1 MSEET
6 TTAHGPFDLVM
17 RGQRIL
23 TTAGIT
29 AREVGVRNGVIV
41 AIEPLGNGLQAP
53 QVIELG
59 DDETLIPGLVD
70 THVHVN
76 EPGRTEWEGFA
87 SATRAAAAG
96 GVTTIIDMPLNSIP
110 PTTNVEGLKLKREVA
125 EDQAFVDV
133 GFWGGAIPG
142 NKKDLRPL
150 HDEGVFGFK
159 CFLLHSGVDEFPH
172 LDADEM
178 EEDMAELKSFD
189 SLMIVHAEDSHAID
203 HAPHPG
209 GAHYSTFLASRPRG
223 AENKAIAEVIERA
236 RWTGARAHILHLSS
250 SDALPMIA
258 SAKRD
263 GVHLT
268 VETCPHY
275 LTLMAEEIPD
285 GATAY
290 KCCPPI
296 REASN
301 RELLWQGLQDGTI
314 DCIVSDHSPSTLDLK
329 DLENGDFAVAWGGVS
344 SLQLGLSLIW
354 TEARHRGISLEQVV
368 VLDVREAG
376 SLGPPAQQRPARSR
390 LRRRFLHLRARR
402 RVRRRRQEA
411 QAQEPDHA
419 VRRQGALR
427 RRTQNVPARQ
437 RDRRPDAQ
445 RQADPP
451 RRRVR
456 PQPWPSMS
464 MPRTGSCPHGSTPRG
479 TSPPPGPPRFGP
491 GWLALGCSRAAWPC
505 GYSPAKATRSI
516 LRFGPGPLKR
526 SWPGP
531 ANLLR
536 GRKSSFGPPP
546 ELQRP
551 VMLQVRRLP
560 IRARPTPLPTRLSPW
575 PADAAAWQWTWP
587 RTPSSSMVS
596 PSASLRWNTASSA
609 ISWKTCPA
617 PSHVKNCNAFW
628 SHLTVPARHFAPST
642 CMLDASG
649 ANWAQPAMSSPQCV
663 EAATSSRPDQ
673 APQSADQRN
682 TASKPPVTP
691 ID

>member
-1 MSEET
+1 MSEER
-6 TTAHGPFDLVM
+6 FDLVI

-23 TTAGIT
+23 TTAGL
-29 AREVGVRNGVIV
+29 APREVGVRGGKIV
-41 AIEPLGNGLQAP
+41 ALEPLGNGLAGAE
-53 QVIELG
+53 VIELA

-96 GVTTIIDMPLNSIP
+96 GVTTIIDMPLNSVP
-110 PTTNVEGLKLKREVA
+110 PTTTVANLKLKREVA

-142 NKKDLRPL
+142 NKGDLRAL

-203 HAPHPG
+203 RAPHPG
-209 GAHYSTFLASRPRG
+209 GDHYQTFLASRPRG

-263 GVHLT
+263 GVKLT

-301 RELLWQGLQDGTI
+301 RELLWQGLLDGTI

-354 TEARHRGISLEQVV
+354 TEARHRGIPLEQVV
-368 VLDVREAG
+368 SWMGEK
-376 SLGPPAQQRPARSR
+376 PAALARLS
-390 LRRRFLHLRARR
+390 AKG
-402 RVRRRRQEA
+402 Q
-411 QAQEPDHA
+411 
-419 VRRQGALR
+419 
-427 RRTQNVPARQ
+427 
-437 RDRRPDAQ
+437 
-445 RQADPP
+445 
-451 RRRVR
+451 
-456 PQPWPSMS
+456 
-464 MPRTGSCPHGSTPRG
+464 
-479 TSPPPGPPRFGP
+479 
-491 GWLALGCSRAAWPC
+491 LALGYDADFAVFAPDEAFVVDVSKLKHKNPITPYD
-505 GYSPAKATRSI
+505 GKALSGVVRKT
-516 LRFGPGPLKR
+516 F
-526 SWPGP
+526 
-531 ANLLR
+531 LR
-536 GRKSSFGPPP
+536 GAVVDGQTPTGK
-546 ELQRP
+546 LI
-551 VMLQVRRLP
+551 RRGG
-560 IRARPTPLPTRLSPW
+560 
-575 PADAAAWQWTWP
+575 
-587 RTPSSSMVS
+587 V
-596 PSASLRWNTASSA
+596 
-609 ISWKTCPA
+609 
-617 PSHVKNCNAFW
+617 
-628 SHLTVPARHFAPST
+628 
-642 CMLDASG
+642 
-649 ANWAQPAMSSPQCV
+649 
-663 EAATSSRPDQ
+663 
-673 APQSADQRN
+673 
-682 TASKPPVTP
+682 
-691 ID
+691 

>member
-1 MSEET
+1 MSEER
-6 TTAHGPFDLVM
+6 FDLVI

-23 TTAGIT
+23 TTAGL
-29 AREVGVRNGVIV
+29 APREVGVRGGKIV
-41 AIEPLGNGLQAP
+41 ALEPLGNGLAGAE
-53 QVIELG
+53 VIELA

-96 GVTTIIDMPLNSIP
+96 GVTTIIDMPLNSVP
-110 PTTNVEGLKLKREVA
+110 PTTTVENLKLKREVA
-125 EDQAFVDV
+125 EDQAFIDV

-142 NKKDLRPL
+142 NKGDLRAL

-203 HAPHPG
+203 RAPHPG
-209 GAHYSTFLASRPRG
+209 GDHYQTFLASRPRG

-263 GVHLT
+263 GVKLT

-301 RELLWQGLQDGTI
+301 RELLWQGLLDGTI

-354 TEARHRGISLEQVV
+354 TEARHRGIPLEQVV
-368 VLDVREAG
+368 SWMGEK
-376 SLGPPAQQRPARSR
+376 PAALARLSNKG
-390 LRRRFLHLRARR
+390 
-402 RVRRRRQEA
+402 Q
-411 QAQEPDHA
+411 
-419 VRRQGALR
+419 
-427 RRTQNVPARQ
+427 
-437 RDRRPDAQ
+437 
-445 RQADPP
+445 
-451 RRRVR
+451 
-456 PQPWPSMS
+456 
-464 MPRTGSCPHGSTPRG
+464 
-479 TSPPPGPPRFGP
+479 
-491 GWLALGCSRAAWPC
+491 LALGYDADFAVFAPDEAFVVDVSKLKHKNPITPYD
-505 GYSPAKATRSI
+505 GKALSGVVRKT
-516 LRFGPGPLKR
+516 F
-526 SWPGP
+526 
-531 ANLLR
+531 LR
-536 GRKSSFGPPP
+536 GAVVDGQTPTGK
-546 ELQRP
+546 LI
-551 VMLQVRRLP
+551 RRGG
-560 IRARPTPLPTRLSPW
+560 
-575 PADAAAWQWTWP
+575 
-587 RTPSSSMVS
+587 V
-596 PSASLRWNTASSA
+596 
-609 ISWKTCPA
+609 
-617 PSHVKNCNAFW
+617 
-628 SHLTVPARHFAPST
+628 
-642 CMLDASG
+642 
-649 ANWAQPAMSSPQCV
+649 
-663 EAATSSRPDQ
+663 
-673 APQSADQRN
+673 
-682 TASKPPVTP
+682 
-691 ID
+691 

>member
-1 MSEET
+1 MSEER
-6 TTAHGPFDLVM
+6 FDLVI

-23 TTAGIT
+23 TTAGL
-29 AREVGVRNGVIV
+29 APREVGVRGGKIV
-41 AIEPLGNGLQAP
+41 ALEPLGNGLAGTE
-53 QVIELG
+53 VIELA

-96 GVTTIIDMPLNSIP
+96 GVTTIIDMPLNSVP
-110 PTTNVEGLKLKREVA
+110 PTTTVENLKLKREVA
-125 EDQAFVDV
+125 EDQAFIDV

-142 NKKDLRPL
+142 NKGDLRAL

-203 HAPHPG
+203 RAPHPG
-209 GAHYSTFLASRPRG
+209 GDHYQTFLASRPRG

-263 GVHLT
+263 GVKLT

-354 TEARHRGISLEQVV
+354 TEARHRGIPLEQVV
-368 VLDVREAG
+368 SWMGEK
-376 SLGPPAQQRPARSR
+376 PAALARLSNKG
-390 LRRRFLHLRARR
+390 
-402 RVRRRRQEA
+402 Q
-411 QAQEPDHA
+411 
-419 VRRQGALR
+419 
-427 RRTQNVPARQ
+427 
-437 RDRRPDAQ
+437 
-445 RQADPP
+445 
-451 RRRVR
+451 
-456 PQPWPSMS
+456 
-464 MPRTGSCPHGSTPRG
+464 
-479 TSPPPGPPRFGP
+479 
-491 GWLALGCSRAAWPC
+491 LALGYDADFAVFAPDEAFVVDVSKLKHKNPITPYD
-505 GYSPAKATRSI
+505 GKALSGVVRKT
-516 LRFGPGPLKR
+516 F
-526 SWPGP
+526 
-531 ANLLR
+531 LR
-536 GRKSSFGPPP
+536 GAVVDGQTPTGK
-546 ELQRP
+546 LI
-551 VMLQVRRLP
+551 RRGG
-560 IRARPTPLPTRLSPW
+560 
-575 PADAAAWQWTWP
+575 
-587 RTPSSSMVS
+587 V
-596 PSASLRWNTASSA
+596 
-609 ISWKTCPA
+609 
-617 PSHVKNCNAFW
+617 
-628 SHLTVPARHFAPST
+628 
-642 CMLDASG
+642 
-649 ANWAQPAMSSPQCV
+649 
-663 EAATSSRPDQ
+663 
-673 APQSADQRN
+673 
-682 TASKPPVTP
+682 
-691 ID
+691 